1 VLTVTF
7 ADLRF
12 RYRQFLIAVVGAGV
26 VLAMAILMSGLA
38 AGFRAEIHRTVGAA
52 RADAWVMTD
61 KSSGRLTSISTFP
74 ASAVSVIR
82 HERNVREAE
91 GFILLPQEVAMVGA
105 DPHTVGFIGVVPGH
119 LGAPLVTK
127 GRGLQNRPGEAVADP
142 GAGLAVGDT
151 FRMGAQ
157 HFHVVGT
164 VKNRSLDGG
173 MPSVYV
179 GIRDARSVA
188 FGGQDLVTA
197 IVTRGVPQHAPRG
210 LQVVSNSYVEDQ
222 TLETLA
228 GATSSIK
235 NSRTLL
241 WIVAAIIVAALI
253 YVSALQRVRDFAVFK
268 ALGSS
273 SGRLFASL
281 CLQSIIVT
289 LIAAAFA
296 AGACNFL
303 KAAFSQPVVIPASAF
318 VSLPIVAVGV
328 GLLSSLVALR
338 SATRADPVTAF
349 GA

>member
-1 VLTVTF
+1 MTF
-7 ADLRF
+7 ADLRY
-12 RYRQFLIAVVGAGV
+12 RYRQFLIAVIGAGV

-38 AGFRAEIHRTVGAA
+38 AGFRVEIQRTVNAA

-61 KSSGRLTSISTFP
+61 KSNGRLTSISTFS
-74 ASAVSVIR
+74 ASAVTAIR
-82 HERNVREAE
+82 HQPGVREAE
-91 GFILLPQEVAMVGA
+91 GFILLPQEVATV
-105 DPHTVGFIGVVPGH
+105 DDQPHTVGFIGVVPRH

-127 GRGLQNRPGEAVADP
+127 GHPLDGRPGEAVADP
-142 GAGLAVGDT
+142 GSGLSVGDR
-151 FRMGAQ
+151 FRMGAHQ
-157 HFHVVGT
+157 FQVVGT
-164 VKNRSLDGG
+164 VKDRSLDGG

-179 GIRDARSVA
+179 GIDDARSVA
-188 FGGQDLVTA
+188 FGGQNLVTA
-197 IVTRGVPQHAPRG
+197 IVTSGVPRHAPRG
-210 LQVVSNSYVEDQ
+210 LQVLSNKYVEDQ

-228 GATSSIK
+228 GATSSIR

-273 SGRLFASL
+273 SGKLFASL

-289 LIAAAFA
+289 LIAAGFGAV
-296 AGACNFL
+296 ACNFL
-303 KAAFSQPVVIPASAF
+303 KGAFNQPVVIPTSAF
-318 VSLPIVAVGV
+318 VSLPIVAVAV